1 MRLQQWIPLDFSGC
15 GFSWTNHGNGQA
27 THPSTGRSLRSLPQK
42 SAAMEKMVKLMA
54 VKTPYSLEFEHRKF
68 AYMRFFEYLKILES
82 IPILLEWK
90 TTGVV
95 NLNIREYRLETGIGI
110 EMNRIRIL
118 GRKKRYLS

>member
-1 MRLQQWIPLDFSGC
+1 
-15 GFSWTNHGNGQA
+15 
-27 THPSTGRSLRSLPQK
+27 
-42 SAAMEKMVKLMA
+42 MEKMVKLMA